1 MTEFID
7 GEAVHSGG
15 SSRDNNTAGPRR
27 SRDALQCD
35 ALRAGGNFGDV
46 HASRGYVP
54 GNRSDTYRNEVHD
67 SERLGLYGHMGDPA
81 VAIALGR
88 RLHDHS
94 MRTGADFPEGAVDLL
109 SDLIEA
115 GDPTCAVFVTW
126 LAKFGHSGADFDESD
141 DGRGGDRNA

>member
-1 MTEFID
+1 MV
-7 GEAVHSGG
+7 AAAN
-15 SSRDNNTAGPRR
+15 NNTAGPRR
-27 SRDALQCD
+27 SRNAIHCD
-35 ALRAGGNFGDV
+35 AMRAGGNFGDV

-54 GNRSDTYRNEVHD
+54 GNRSDTYRNEVHE
-67 SERLGLYGHMGDPA
+67 SERLTLHGYMGDPA

-94 MRTGADFPEGAVDLL
+94 MRTGADFPEGVVDLL
-109 SDLIEA
+109 SDQIEA

-126 LAKFGHSGADFDESD
+126 LARFGHSGADFDESD